1 MKYRF
6 TIAAIAL
13 AAILYYWIQPMNPK
27 PDYETVFDTRWT
39 QGERL
44 KWSVVLKGI
53 RWKFPKAVHI
63 STDSLAGLL
72 SPSPDAL
79 PILLDVRAPEE
90 YQISHLPGAIRAETL
105 DEALAALEDTGS
117 DRDVILYCSVGYR
130 SSELAQKLNGEGFE
144 RLFNLEGG
152 LFRWANEGR
161 PLAQSEARV
170 HPFDRL
176 WGTLLDSS
184 RTAIV
189 D

>member
-1 MKYRF
+1 MKFRF
-6 TIAAIAL
+6 AVAVIAL
-13 AAILYYWIQPMNPK
+13 AAILYYWIQPMNSK
-27 PDYETVFDTRWT
+27 PDYETVFDTHWT

-53 RWKFPKAVHI
+53 RWKFPEAVHI

-72 SPSPDAL
+72 RSSPDAP

-90 YQISHLPGAIRAETL
+90 YEISHLTGAIRTETL
-105 DEALAALEDTGS
+105 EEALTALKAAGS
-117 DRDVILYCSVGYR
+117 DRDIILYCSVGYR
-130 SSELAQKLNGEGFE
+130 SSEMAQKLNGEGFE

-152 LFRWANEGR
+152 LFRWVNEGR
-161 PLAQSEARV
+161 PLAQGEAKV

-184 RTAIV
+184 RTAMI